1 MDRMRLV
8 HMDSLSCEPILRR
21 MPNGELLIVG
31 QIGDVTEPAPLN
43 RVYTFH
49 SGDNGDTWK
58 KGGSVWPEDGRAV
71 YLTEV
76 TLIDGVVRVYLTI
89 HNGGFINWETRVVA
103 SDDNG
108 YTWRDEGPAPCFPDY
123 CFLRGQIRLRSGA
136 LLMAYQYYPVS
147 REENDRVAAL
157 PGARFPMLNIDRVES
172 GVMESRDNG
181 KTWTRYPG
189 VYSYFGG
196 DTGRSWVWS
205 EPTIYEQE
213 NGTISMLIRVN
224 NTGYLWRSDS
234 TDGGKTFSEPVQTDI
249 PNPSNKPKL
258 LALPGGAVALIH
270 TPNSK
275 CGMRER
281 NPLAVWYSY
290 DNMVTWPRKH
300 VISDFP
306 GCFCYPD
313 GVAEDGHI
321 LFAIEF
327 NRHEIL
333 FVDHEIQA

>member
-1 MDRMRLV
+1 MNTIYPEAT
-8 HMDSLSCEPILRR
+8 H
-21 MPNGELLIVG
+21 GIV
-31 QIGDVTEPAPLN
+31 N
-43 RVYTFH
+43 RVQ
-49 SGDNGDTWK
+49 
-58 KGGSVWPEDGRAV
+58 GSVFGYQGWP
-71 YLTEV
+71 T
-76 TLIDGVVRVYLTI
+76 
-89 HNGGFINWETRVVA
+89 VA
-103 SDDNG
+103 
-108 YTWRDEGPAPCFPDY
+108 RDENGTLYAVV
-123 CFLRGQIRLRSGA
+123 SGF
-136 LLMAYQYYPVS
+136 
-147 REENDRVAAL
+147 RVQHVC
-157 PGARFPMLNIDRVES
+157 PFGKT
-172 GVMESRDNG
+172 VMYISKNNG